1 MRASRQPGSL
11 RSTARTFAI
20 AGSSSIAGS
29 SRSLRPQ
36 AISSSSSALC
46 RGHMAGLVCV
56 AGAAASIAN
65 TSVVATAMPRLT
77 STANSRGNSSGL
89 ERISPVPRMTRGRGS
104 RHTGT
109 SAPVARA
116 ACARRASSGARRF
129 ARASSRKAAAA
140 SAEPPPSPAAT
151 GKRFE
156 SAKRPSLRAST
167 RSASARAA
175 LSTRLSATSPAA
187 AAVGPATL
195 SAKASP
201 GVKVKAS
208 ATSAKATRLSISCRP
223 SARRPRMRSVRLT
236 LAGAFSR
243 TQLAPRGL
251 LAAAWLLVFGL
262 GSRGCI
268 LGKPGFQLGLDLVEI
283 FRLGLEVARVRPLEA
298 RLKHA
303 SHPPVRIAEVIV
315 DGGILGL
322 ELDGALELLD
332 RLLHVAKPVVGPTQG
347 VDDIAVIGALLDRA
361 LDHAHT
367 LVEIDALV
375 DPRIAEVIEDVRLV
389 RKELQRLLEISL
401 GLRPLLG
408 ALEAD
413 ASEIVDHP
421 VRLLGLADGV
431 DAL

>member
-20 AGSSSIAGS
+20 TGSSSIAGS
-29 SRSLRPQ
+29 SRSLRPR

-65 TSVVATAMPRLT
+65 TSLVATAMPGLT
-77 STANSRGNSSGL
+77 STANSRGNSSGS
-89 ERISPVPRMTRGRGS
+89 ERISPVPRMNRGRGS

-208 ATSAKATRLSISCRP
+208 PTPAKATRLSISCRP
-223 SARRPRMRSVRLT
+223 SARRPTTRSVRLT

-251 LAAAWLLVFGL
+251 AAAWLLVFGL
-262 GSRGCI
+262 GSRRCVV
-268 LGKPGFQLGLDLVEI
+268 GKPGFQLGLDLVEI

-298 RLKHA
+298 RLEHA
-303 SHPPVRIAEVIV
+303 SHSPVRIAEVIV
-315 DGGILGL
+315 DGGILGF

-347 VDDIAVIGALLDRA
+347 VDDIAIIRALLDRA

-389 RKELQRLLEISL
+389 RKELQRLLEIGL

-421 VRLLGLADGV
+421 VRLLGLADSV